1 MKKIKIEKK
10 ELKKIISDLE
20 KASDTIDS
28 IGMWFIE
35 LDIMEEDEEKQY
47 SEAEGKKLAIPATL
61 RRKAVKYVTVLF

>member
-10 ELKKIISDLE
+10 DLKKIIGDLE

-47 SEAEGKKLAIPATL
+47 DEAGALL
-61 RRKAVKYVTVLF
+61 RRSITKLNKVRGYNKKTI

>member
-47 SEAEGKKLAIPATL
+47 DEAGALL
-61 RRKAVKYVTVLF
+61 RRSITKLKKS

>member
-10 ELKKIISDLE
+10 ELKKIIGDLE
-20 KASDTIDS
+20 KASDTFDS

-47 SEAEGKKLAIPATL
+47 DEAGALL
-61 RRKAVKYVTVLF
+61 RRSITKLKKS